1 MARTGLHHFS
11 GGKHHMS
18 SAPRVSGVEVR
29 AEWQEGYDE
38 VLTSESLGLLARLQR
53 EFGPRRAELLQ
64 RRAVR
69 GDELADG
76 ALPDFLPETQHVRQ
90 GDWRIAPPAP
100 GLVDRRVEITG
111 PTDRKMVVNALNCG
125 AKVFMADF
133 EDSNTPTFSNV
144 VVGQI
149 NLRDTWLRQID
160 FTSPQGKTYALA
172 DQVATLVVR
181 TRGWHLPER
190 HVLVDGQPVSGSLFD
205 FCMYMT
211 TSGKIA
217 IDRGFGPY
225 FYLPKLESHLEARL
239 WNDVFLYG
247 QEALGIPRGT
257 IRATCLV
264 ETILAAFEMDEILS
278 ELREHSAGLNAGR
291 WDYIFSMIK
300 KFRTRGEEFQ
310 LPDRA
315 DVKMTVP
322 FMRAYTELLVK
333 TCHARGAHAIGG
345 MAAFIPNRKDAEVN
359 HAALTAVRA
368 DKRREADDGFD
379 GSWVAHPDLVPVAL
393 EVFDAKLGDKPN
405 QLDRL
410 RGDVHVTSAQL
421 LAAKATPGQVT
432 EAGVRNNVSVG
443 IQYLESWLC
452 GGGAVAIFNLMED
465 AATAEI
471 SRSQIW
477 QWVHNDA
484 TTAEGIAIT
493 PEWVRSVEDEE
504 LDKIRA
510 VVGEDVFDAGKYD
523 EAHQLF
529 EQVALADDFVEF
541 LTLPAYERLAE

>member
-1 MARTGLHHFS
+1 
-11 GGKHHMS
+11 MS
-18 SAPRVSGVEVR
+18 SAPAVPGVEVR
-29 AEWQEGYDE
+29 GEWQEGYE
-38 VLTSESLGLLARLQR
+38 QILTAESLGLLARLQR
-53 EFGPRRAELLQ
+53 EFGPRQAELLQ

-69 GDELADG
+69 DAELADG
-76 ALPDFLPETQHVRQ
+76 ALPDFLPETQQVRQ
-90 GDWRIAPPAP
+90 SDWQVAPPAA

-111 PTDRKMVVNALNCG
+111 PTDRKMVVNALNSG

-133 EDSNTPTFSNV
+133 EDSNTPTFSNMV
-144 VVGQI
+144 NGQL
-149 NLRDTWLRQID
+149 NLRDAWLRQID

-190 HVLVDGQPVSGSLFD
+190 HVLVDGEPVSGSLFD

-211 TSGKIA
+211 TSAQIA
-217 IDRGFGPY
+217 IDQGFGPY

-239 WNDVFLYG
+239 WNDIFSYG
-247 QEALGIPRGT
+247 QEALGIARGT

-264 ETILAAFEMDEILS
+264 ETILAAFEMEEILY
-278 ELREHSAGLNAGR
+278 ELREHSSGLNAGR

-300 KFRTRGEEFQ
+300 KFRTRGAEFQ

-333 TCHARGAHAIGG
+333 TCHDRGAHAIGG
-345 MAAFIPNRKDAEVN
+345 MAAFIPNRKDAAVN
-359 HAALTAVRA
+359 DAALSAVRA
-368 DKRREADDGFD
+368 DKSREADDGFD

-393 EVFDAKLGDKPN
+393 EVFDARLGDKPH
-405 QLDRL
+405 QLDRM
-410 RGDVHVTSAQL
+410 RDDVQVTSAQL

-432 EAGVRNNVSVG
+432 EAGVRNNVSVA
-443 IQYLESWLC
+443 IQYLESWLR
-452 GGGAVAIFNLMED
+452 GSGAVAIFNLMED

-477 QWVHNDA
+477 QWVRGGA
-484 TTAEGIAIT
+484 STAEGIAIT
-493 PEWVRSVEDEE
+493 PEWVRQVEDEE
-504 LDKIRA
+504 FANIRA
-510 VVGEDVFDAGKYD
+510 SVGADAFTAGRYE
-523 EAHQLF
+523 EARELF
-529 EQVALADDFVEF
+529 EQVALANDFVEF
-541 LTLPAYERLAE
+541 LTLPAYERLG